1 MTPYARRQRLLS
13 SQRQHSPKVFHDE
26 RRPPHG
32 SGIILACLAGANCWI
47 WGYVV
52 IRWVMG

>member
-1 MTPYARRQRLLS
+1 MTPYARRQLLDQ
-13 SQRQHSPKVFHDE
+13 QRTHSPKVYRDE

-32 SGIILACLAGANCWI
+32 HGIILAALAGANFWI
-47 WGYVV
+47 WGYVL